1 MNNIEKL
8 KACLPS
14 IPDMAPGLKKE
25 TDNSL
30 CGPCPLCGGTDRF
43 VYKTD
48 EQKFWCRHCKPKGG
62 DVIDLYRLIHNKT
75 LPELFDEFG
84 INNDHKSKPS
94 LKLQKEVPSKK
105 NLYSQQDRWKNI
117 LNDKNTN
124 LDPIYRLAKRRGI
137 NKELFLKAYNDNKI
151 RFVKHHLKDQE
162 EISSVA
168 CQYCELDSDKK
179 VLAIQMLSVDGLSYS
194 DTEKKDKVFTYGS
207 ENEEGCFFQ
216 IGENIEQAK
225 IIILFESVINAFS
238 CTECFPS
245 ACCLAI
251 GSSIYTKKIKSLRK
265 YRDNDIQIICF
276 LDNDKEG
283 QKALDRISI
292 ILGEKTKTVK
302 WPENTPNKYDIN
314 DLLKDGKHKDIIS
327 MINNAEFVKIDA
339 VGTEEEAD
347 DQIETLNKTH
357 AIVGIG
363 DKICIL
369 HELINEKRK
378 LELKFMTEYS
388 FSLKYRNKEIPNP
401 LAGLKGQSKTIPLA
415 TAWLK
420 SFKRRCYDKVVFA
433 PKGVSKRFY
442 NLYQGLAYDPIQG
455 DWSLFRDHLFKNIC
469 KGNIFHFDW
478 LMSWMARIVQKPGGE
493 RPGTVVVLKGAKGTG
508 KDVFVQAFGKIFGDH
523 FLEVSSQDHIVG
535 KFNNH
540 LRSIILLFA
549 NEAWF
554 AGDKAVEGAF
564 KRLITS
570 SSMVIE
576 PKGLDAFSVDNHL
589 NCIVA
594 SDGDWVVPV
603 GDNERR
609 FFILDVSKA
618 HLQDLK
624 YFKAIDDQMYHKGG
638 ISAFLYDL
646 MQIDYKRHVLRQAP
660 KTEALVYQA
669 TLNFSPFQKFW
680 YNILQDGPEWPWHS
694 EGRIETKKLH
704 EQYIDFC
711 KNLNFQY
718 RIDNVIF
725 GKFISKY
732 NKIHDETVLKEQQ
745 MINGDR
751 IFFYNFPK
759 KDECKKKFCQVINNE
774 IEFEDEKSFD
784 INDI

>member
-1 MNNIEKL
+1 
-8 KACLPS
+8 
-14 IPDMAPGLKKE
+14 
-25 TDNSL
+25 
-30 CGPCPLCGGTDRF
+30 
-43 VYKTD
+43 
-48 EQKFWCRHCKPKGG
+48 
-62 DVIDLYRLIHNKT
+62 
-75 LPELFDEFG
+75 
-84 INNDHKSKPS
+84 
-94 LKLQKEVPSKK
+94 
-105 NLYSQQDRWKNI
+105 
-117 LNDKNTN
+117 
-124 LDPIYRLAKRRGI
+124 
-137 NKELFLKAYNDNKI
+137 
-151 RFVKHHLKDQE
+151 
-162 EISSVA
+162 
-168 CQYCELDSDKK
+168 
-179 VLAIQMLSVDGLSYS
+179 
-194 DTEKKDKVFTYGS
+194 
-207 ENEEGCFFQ
+207 
-216 IGENIEQAK
+216 
-225 IIILFESVINAFS
+225 
-238 CTECFPS
+238 
-245 ACCLAI
+245 
-251 GSSIYTKKIKSLRK
+251 
-265 YRDNDIQIICF
+265 
-276 LDNDKEG
+276 
-283 QKALDRISI
+283 
-292 ILGEKTKTVK
+292 
-302 WPENTPNKYDIN
+302 
-314 DLLKDGKHKDIIS
+314 
-327 MINNAEFVKIDA
+327 
-339 VGTEEEAD
+339 
-347 DQIETLNKTH
+347 
-357 AIVGIG
+357 
-363 DKICIL
+363 
-369 HELINEKRK
+369 LINEKRK

-401 LAGLKGQSKTIPLA
+401 LAGLKGQSKTTPLA
-415 TAWLK
+415 IAWLK
-420 SFKRRCYDKVVFA
+420 SSKRRCYDKVVFA

-455 DWSLFRDHLFKNIC
+455 DWSLFREHLFKNIC
-469 KGNIFHFDW
+469 KGNVFHFDW
-478 LMSWMARIVQKPGGE
+478 LMSWMARIVQEPGGE
-493 RPGTVVVLKGAKGTG
+493 RPGTVVVLKGSKGTG

-576 PKGLDAFSVDNHL
+576 PKGLDAFSVDNHI

-609 FFILDVSKA
+609 FFILDVSES

-624 YFKAIDDQMYHKGG
+624 YFKAIDNQMYHKGG

-646 MQIDYKRHVLRQAP
+646 MEINYKQHVLRQAP
-660 KTEALVYQA
+660 KTKALVYQA

-711 KNLNFQY
+711 KNLNFHY
-718 RIDNVIF
+718 RIDNAIF

-732 NKIHDETVLKEQQ
+732 NKIHNEIVLKEQQ

-751 IFFYNFPK
+751 IFFYNFPE
-759 KDECKKKFCQVINNE
+759 KDKCKKKFCQVINNE